1 MLLAEALI
9 LRADCQTRLSQL
21 KERLV
26 RNAKVQEGDLPAE
39 DPNELVEELERL
51 AARLQNLI
59 QQINKTNSVTKLR
72 KDMTIADA
80 IAVRDVLKIRFRA
93 YRELTEAATVTQ
105 SRYGSSEVK
114 FLSTVKV
121 AEIQKK
127 VDSLARNYRDLD
139 SEIQA
144 ANWLTDLVE

>member
-9 LRADCQTRLSQL
+9 LRADCQTRLQQL
-21 KERLV
+21 KERLA

-51 AARLQNLI
+51 AARLQDLI
-59 QQINKTNSVTKLR
+59 QRINKTNAVTKLR

-93 YRELTEAATVTQ
+93 YRDLTEAATVTQ
-105 SRYGSSEVK
+105 PRYGQSEVK

-127 VDSLARNYRDLD
+127 VDSIARNYRDLD

-144 ANWLTDLVE
+144 TNWLTDLVE